1 MTDKTDSIRDLFG
14 KGLADL
20 RTMRDEMKVKL
31 HLAGMD
37 AKEAWKELE
46 PRLEAAEKQA
56 SEITEATATA
66 TVEAA
71 QKMISDLS
79 SSFEDLRKKLV
90 GDDKGD
96 NASS

>member
-1 MTDKTDSIRDLFG
+1 MTDKTDSIRDIFG

-20 RTMRDEMKVKL
+20 RTMRDELKVKL

-46 PRLEAAEKQA
+46 PRLEAVEKQA
-56 SEITEATATA
+56 SEITEATANA

-79 SSFEDLRKKLV
+79 SSFEELKKRI
-90 GDDKGD
+90 GKGD
-96 NASS
+96 GAAS